1 NGADALAERAVAMA
15 RAAPEDPY
23 AGLADRSE
31 LARTIPELDLLDPDL
46 PAVDRL
52 ENLALTAEAA
62 ALAVPHVA
70 KSGRASASAR
80 GRRRRVARGRRH
92 GAGDESRLQRRLPR
106 IAPQRL
112 RHGHCRRR
120 TGDGARL
127 RFLLRAARR
136 RSR

>member
-1 NGADALAERAVAMA
+1 A

-62 ALAVPHVA
+62 ALAVPNVA
-70 KSGRASASAR
+70 KSGGASASA
-80 GRRRRVARGRRH
+80 GVGGMGLGTSH
-92 GAGDESRLQRRLPR
+92 GFSRASLASRPNRPAMAIAGE
-106 IAPQRL
+106 
-112 RHGHCRRR
+112 G
-120 TGDGARL
+120 
-127 RFLLRAARR
+127 
-136 RSR
+136 